1 MDNTNYNTNYNTN
14 NTIKDRL
21 KYVLELSKINHKK
34 EILKQENLKLAHIY
48 CKIHNLSGQISGP
61 LIENYIQYK
70 YQMNKNNSS
79 ECIGDL
85 SINNI
90 NYEIKISL
98 GGKDHNKFNFV
109 QIRMNHVCDYFL
121 IAYYISK
128 ENLDNLGELYIF
140 QLNKEN
146 LKEIILKYGSYAHG
160 TLEKLGSITLLDL
173 NNNENDK
180 EYALRPKYNDDCWKT
195 LLKYRKYDLI

>member
-1 MDNTNYNTNYNTN
+1 MNLYLKKK
-14 NTIKDRL
+14 IKKMSDELKDKL
-21 KYVLELSKINHKK
+21 KYVLELPKINHRT

-48 CKIHNLSGQISGP
+48 CKIHNLSGQISGL
-61 LIENYIQYK
+61 LIENYIQHRYK
-70 YQMNKNNSS
+70 MNKNNSS

-98 GGKDHNKFNFV
+98 GGKEHNKFNFV

-121 IAYYISK
+121 IAYYICK
-128 ENLDNLGELYIF
+128 ENLNNLGELYIF

-146 LKEIILKYGSYAHG
+146 LKDIIVKYGSYAHG
-160 TLEKLGSITLLDL
+160 TVEKLGPITLINDD
-173 NNNENDK
+173 ENDK
-180 EYALRPKYNDDCWKT
+180 EYALRPKYNDNCWQM
-195 LLKYRKYDLI
+195 LLKYRKNNLI